1 MDASSAG
8 PGAPQAPPTKET
20 WPLGVS
26 RPPLGVDDL
35 PAPEEVFNARRIG
48 LKETVTL
55 VIGPSLIALGLSIG
69 SGEWLLAPLAIGQG
83 GWTGIGFVALISI
96 LLQAFYNM
104 EIGRYVLAT
113 GEVPSIGF
121 GRVPPGLFVG
131 TILAIVLFYLAFIT
145 GGWAAGAGDAL
156 YTFITG
162 DIPGAEDRTASRWLA
177 VGLMATVFVIT
188 LFGRKISRT
197 MELTNWV
204 LVVFILVTLIIAA
217 IVLVPLSA
225 WGEGIVGM
233 FRPALPPEGV
243 DATDLGAVAGFAA
256 MASGLNYVFMNYY
269 RDKGYGMGSR
279 AGYIPSLLGGEKHEV
294 AVVGTTFRET
304 PENTAMWR
312 RWWRFLILEMW
323 VVSCPGR

>member
-1 MDASSAG
+1 MEASSAG
-8 PGAPQAPPTKET
+8 AGAPQAPPTEET

-35 PAPEEVFNARRIG
+35 PAEEVFNAPRIG
-48 LKETVTL
+48 VKETVTL

-162 DIPGAEDRTASRWLA
+162 DIPGPEDRTASRWLA
-177 VGLMATVFVIT
+177 VALMATVFVIT

-197 MELTNWV
+197 MELTTWCWSCHPGH
-204 LVVFILVTLIIAA
+204 AAHRA
-217 IVLVPLSA
+217 IVIVPRS
-225 WGEGIVGM
+225 VG
-233 FRPALPPEGV
+233 
-243 DATDLGAVAGFAA
+243 
-256 MASGLNYVFMNYY
+256 
-269 RDKGYGMGSR
+269 
-279 AGYIPSLLGGEKHEV
+279 
-294 AVVGTTFRET
+294 
-304 PENTAMWR
+304 
-312 RWWRFLILEMW
+312 
-323 VVSCPGR
+323 